1 MCVGCDL
8 LTAKDALKEGI
19 VDQIIP
25 ILPMSKSKNKNESK
39 DKNGKSNSS
48 DLTNIQK
55 RINGNNADGN
65 NADGNKADDP
75 NSTDDFIARMIVVLE
90 NQIARGPMAP
100 NPFKRTR

>member
-65 NADGNKADDP
+65 NADDP